1 MFERFIER
9 ENTIFE
15 VLEGFVENNI
25 SFIVVGGYAVS
36 AYKHRFSVDADI
48 VLPRKE
54 LEKCVAVLEK
64 KKFVKTT
71 AKVLEHVYASEFI
84 RYENKQKLS
93 VSIDLL
99 IDGIGS
105 RATDASFSFEELMK
119 HGTKKKIIGREKEV
133 ECFVPSREML
143 VVLKLHSGRPTDY
156 RDIVAVSKALDI
168 AVIDEMLW
176 RGNKEQVRQHIA
188 ALLSL
193 LEKKEFVDSFKGVFM
208 EKKYDLDIKSIEK
221 LKEIMK

>member
-1 MFERFIER
+1 
-9 ENTIFE
+9 
-15 VLEGFVENNI
+15 
-25 SFIVVGGYAVS
+25 
-36 AYKHRFSVDADI
+36 
-48 VLPRKE
+48 
-54 LEKCVAVLEK
+54 
-64 KKFVKTT
+64 
-71 AKVLEHVYASEFI
+71 
-84 RYENKQKLS
+84 
-93 VSIDLL
+93 
-99 IDGIGS
+99 
-105 RATDASFSFEELMK
+105 
-119 HGTKKKIIGREKEV
+119 
-133 ECFVPSREML
+133 ML